1 MIGGWDKA
9 YGTTHGNPLYDVSYQ
24 NLIMYNAVLPSYDY
38 KSNNNDKNKKIN
50 ASDPKNR
57 EAAHKI
63 MFG

>member
-1 MIGGWDKA
+1 MIGA
-9 YGTTHGNPLYDVSYQ
+9 YIKNYGGDEEAVLNKSYR
-24 NLIMYNAVLPSYDY
+24 NIVMYNAVLPSYDY
-38 KSNNNDKNKKIN
+38 KSNDKGKGVKIN

>member
-1 MIGGWDKA
+1 
-9 YGTTHGNPLYDVSYQ
+9 
-24 NLIMYNAVLPSYDY
+24 MYNSVLPSYDY

-57 EAAHKI
+57 EVVHKI

>member
-1 MIGGWDKA
+1 MLNK
-9 YGTTHGNPLYDVSYQ
+9 SYRS
-24 NLIMYNAVLPSYDY
+24 IVMYNAVLPSYDY

-57 EAAHKI
+57 EVVHKI

>member
-1 MIGGWDKA
+1 MIGA
-9 YGTTHGNPLYDVSYQ
+9 YIKNYGGDEEAVLNKSYR
-24 NLIMYNAVLPSYDY
+24 NIVMYNAVLPSYDY
-38 KSNNNDKNKKIN
+38 KSSEKGKGVKIN

>member
-1 MIGGWDKA
+1 MIGGYIKS
-9 YGTTHGNPLYDVSYQ
+9 YGGDEQDVLNKSYRS
-24 NLIMYNAVLPSYDY
+24 IVMYNAVLPSYDY

-57 EAAHKI
+57 EAVHKI